1 MEWKDIAGYLA
12 MTLLIIS
19 VVPKQLKTVR
29 IINLLASTF
38 FVIYGFLFVP
48 YAWPIII
55 SNFAVCCIQIYH
67 LFFAKKIKAE

>member
-1 MEWKDIAGYLA
+1 MDFKDIAGYLA

-19 VVPKQLKTVR
+19 VIPKKLKTVR

-38 FVIYGFLFVP
+38 FVIYGILLGW
-48 YAWPIII
+48 AWPIII

-67 LFFAKKIKAE
+67 LLIAKEKASN